1 MLNEKQMR
9 NTPTK
14 RSPRIEV
21 RKPQWSFSELV
32 GQKPRSDFGRMM
44 FGAMS
49 LVFPEGER
57 FFIRSVKYFAA
68 QINDKSLAADVKN
81 FIGQEA
87 QHGKLHET
95 FNKAVLGHEY
105 DIEPF
110 LKWYKTNMFDF
121 VEARATE
128 LLGEKLALSVTAAAE
143 HFTATWA
150 AHGLS
155 SGYLEQ
161 HIKNQ
166 DLLDFMQWHAAE
178 EIEHKHVAFDVL
190 QEIDDSYLLRVAG
203 MLFCAVLLPFVIS
216 AAFVSLAAQALQ
228 PRSGQA
234 SNLDIFAFFRDGV
247 AEGRNGSIFTSF
259 VPAIIEYLK
268 PGFHPSDHDDYA
280 VAQKVVEGIER
291 RMAQVA

>member
-9 NTPTK
+9 NAPTK
-14 RSPRIEV
+14 RSEQIPV
-21 RKPQWSFSELV
+21 RKPQWTFSDLV

-57 FFIRSVKYFAA
+57 FFIRSVKHFAG
-68 QINDKSLAADVKN
+68 QINDEKLTQDVKN

-110 LKWYKTNMFDF
+110 LNWYKSTMFDF
-121 VEARATE
+121 VEKRATE
-128 LLGEKLALSVTAAAE
+128 ILGPKLALSITAAAE

-161 HIKNQ
+161 HITNQ
-166 DLLDFMQWHAAE
+166 NLLDFMQWHAVE

-190 QEIDDSYLLRVAG
+190 QEVDDSYLLRVAG
-203 MLFCAVLLPFVIS
+203 MLFCAALLPFVIS
-216 AAFVSLAAQALQ
+216 VAFVSLATQAK
-228 PRSGQA
+228 
-234 SNLDIFAFFRDGV
+234 NLDIFAFFRDGIS
-247 AEGRNGSIFTSF
+247 EGKNGSIISSF
-259 VPAIIEYLK
+259 FPAIVEYFK

-280 VAQKVVEGIER
+280 MAKAVADRIEK
-291 RMAQVA
+291 RMENVA

>member
-9 NTPTK
+9 KTPTK
-14 RSPRIEV
+14 RSEQIPV
-21 RKPQWSFSELV
+21 RKPQWTFSDLV

-57 FFIRSVKYFAA
+57 FFIRSVKHFAS
-68 QINDKSLAADVKN
+68 QIHDEGLSQDVKN

-110 LKWYKTNMFDF
+110 LKWYKSTMFDMI
-121 VEARATE
+121 ETQANRI
-128 LLGEKLALSVTAAAE
+128 LGEKLALSITAAAE

-155 SGYLEQ
+155 SGYLEE
-161 HIKNQ
+161 HITNQ
-166 DLLDFMQWHAAE
+166 NLLDFMQWHAVE

-190 QEIDDSYLLRVAG
+190 QEVDDSYALRVAG
-203 MLFCAVLLPFVIS
+203 MLFCATLLPFVIS
-216 AAFVSLAAQALQ
+216 VAFVSLVSQAK
-228 PRSGQA
+228 
-234 SNLDIFAFFRDGV
+234 NLDIMAFFRD
-247 AEGRNGSIFTSF
+247 ALSEGKNGGIMSSF
-259 VPAIIEYLK
+259 VPAIIEYMK

-280 VAQKVVEGIER
+280 MAKAVADRIEKSMEKV
-291 RMAQVA
+291 A